1 MRVAGVT
8 CSILLHAA
16 LVLGGIVVVP
26 KLMPEPEPM
35 VILPVELLTIADTT
49 NVKPVAEEKPKD
61 VEKAEETADQTT
73 PPPPAAPEARP
84 EPVPEAIPDARK
96 PEPEKPEK
104 PKEAAKPAP
113 EAKKPQKMADTLDSI
128 LKAVPDKKASKNQA
142 DRSTTAS
149 LKDVQDAARRGAGD
163 NQRMTITIA
172 DSIRSQLMSRGCWT
186 DKDDMPDAK
195 RLHATIRVRFERGG
209 RLMGDPQLI
218 DPPRQPAGDR
228 PMLVFIQ
235 AALVSLRKCEPF
247 QVPPEYYATSPYID
261 LPFLP

>member
-8 CSILLHAA
+8 FSVALHIA

-26 KLMPEPEPM
+26 RLMTEPTPM
-35 VILPVELLTIADTT
+35 AILPVELLTIADTT
-49 NVKPVAEEKPKD
+49 NVKPVAEEPK
-61 VEKAEETADQTT
+61 KAEEADVTADKAT
-73 PPPPAAPEARP
+73 PAPAPAAEAKA
-84 EPVPEAIPDARK
+84 EPVPEPLPVPDLKK
-96 PEPEKPEK
+96 PEPEKPK
-104 PKEAAKPAP
+104 PEAKPAP
-113 EAKKPQKMADTLDSI
+113 EAKKPEKMADTLDSI
-128 LKAVPDKKASKNQA
+128 LKSVPDKKPSKTQA

-149 LKDVQDAARRGAGD
+149 LRDVQDAARKGAGD
-163 NQRMTITIA
+163 NQRMTMTIA

-209 RLMGDPQLI
+209 RLMGEPQLI

-235 AALVSLRKCEPF
+235 AAFGSLRKCEPF

>member
-8 CSILLHAA
+8 CSIILHAA
-16 LVLGGIVVVP
+16 LVLSGIVIVP
-26 KLMPEPEPM
+26 KLMPEPAPM
-35 VILPVELLTIADTT
+35 VILPVDLLTIADTT

-61 VEKAEETADQTT
+61 VEKAEETADKTP
-73 PPPPAAPEARP
+73 PPPPAAAPEAKP
-84 EPVPEAIPDARK
+84 EPVPEVIPDAKK
-96 PEPEKPEK
+96 PEPEK

-113 EAKKPQKMADTLDSI
+113 EAKKPEKMADALDSI

-142 DRSTTAS
+142 DRTTSAS
-149 LKDVQDAARRGAGD
+149 LKDVQDAARKGAGD

-209 RLMGDPQLI
+209 RLMGDPKLI
-218 DPPRQPAGDR
+218 DPPRQPAGDQ

-235 AALVSLRKCEPF
+235 AALGSLRKCEPF
-247 QVPPEYYATSPYID
+247 QVPPEYFATSPYID